1 MAHDVARQPGQWVR
15 AQARERERRVWML
28 LGLVLAFALLVLAMS
43 VNARHSVFAYVG
55 LGLLILFRQA
65 GKRQIEAVGNWL
77 RGADSEEAVGEA
89 LTALTREGYT
99 VRHDLEQRFEG
110 NIDHL
115 VSGPSGVFM
124 IETKHRG
131 YAEAH
136 LRKARRQAK
145 KLREELGVFV
155 TPVICL
161 DKRRGRDPYRDR
173 GVWIV
178 PRARLVGWVR
188 SQSNDVLEPGRLAEF
203 ANQP

>member
-1 MAHDVARQPGQWVR
+1 
-15 AQARERERRVWML
+15 ML
-28 LGLVLAFALLVLAMS
+28 LDLVLAFALLVIALS
-43 VNARHSVFAYVG
+43 VNARNSGLAYVG
-55 LGLLILFRQA
+55 IALLILFRQA
-65 GKRQIEAVGNWL
+65 GKRQIEATGHWL

-89 LTALTREGYT
+89 LDVLTSEGYA

-136 LRKARRQAK
+136 LGKARRQAK
-145 KLREELGVFV
+145 KLRGELGVWV

-161 DKRRGRDPYRDR
+161 DKRRARDPYRDR

-178 PRARLVGWVR
+178 PRARLVDWVR
-188 SQSNDVLEPGRLAEF
+188 AQKNPMADPDRLAAF
-203 ANQP
+203 ANQV